1 MYSYVKERKLSKKKL
16 LLSLACL
23 LVAGCGLISYG
34 FYQEQ
39 QSKKESAV
47 FKEETLPVLAL
58 PDAQQKGVKPFSV
71 DAQIVLDYYDGK
83 ESKVNNITQFEGVY
97 RGNQGIDYAL
107 NDQVFEVLAVFSG
120 EVSDVRNDEL
130 FGNTVVIESGDLLVT
145 YQSLGDV
152 KVKKGDHV
160 DQKQMIGTAGKNI
173 YNKDLGN
180 HVHVVT
186 QVNGKLVDP
195 ETIYD
200 KTLEELK

>member
-1 MYSYVKERKLSKKKL
+1 MYSYVKERKLSKKKIIDFSFL
-16 LLSLACL
+16 FVDSWMWTYFLSFLSSA
-23 LVAGCGLISYG
+23 AKQERQCG
-34 FYQEQ
+34 FQ
-39 QSKKESAV
+39 
-47 FKEETLPVLAL
+47 EETLPVLAL

-71 DAQIVLDYYDGK
+71 DAQVVLDYYDGK
-83 ESKVNNITQFEGVY
+83 ESEINNITQFEGVY

-107 NDQVFEVLAVFSG
+107 NDQVFEVQAVFSG

-130 FGNTVVIESGDLLVT
+130 FGNTVVIQSGDLIIT
-145 YQSLGDV
+145 YQSLDAIQ
-152 KVKKGDHV
+152 VKKGEHIE
-160 DQKQMIGTAGKNI
+160 QKQTIGTAGKNI

-180 HVHVVT
+180 HVHIVT